1 MNTKLLLAAAACAGS
16 LAVAACGPSPGPG
29 PAPAATSASPSAPAP
44 AGSPNPSYTIQSPK
58 PTMPGTKV
66 ACALVSGLSAQVSAT
81 LAHTQQPLS
90 FVGAAEPIVGLYS
103 CQYSYGSTPQ
113 LKMGHLIEAGV
124 SCDPKVYAEYTQQ
137 QPAGTR
143 ETKTIWH
150 LAPGIWEM
158 TVGGTAIVSLTALP
172 PVPFSAVQTAL
183 QQMAST
189 LGSVGCPA

>member
-1 MNTKLLLAAAACAGS
+1 MKTKLLLATAACAAT
-16 LAVAACGPSPGPG
+16 LAVAACGSAPRPATTAGSGSPAG
-29 PAPAATSASPSAPAP
+29 PAP

-66 ACALVSGLSAQVSAT
+66 ACALAAGLSSPVKAA
-81 LAHTQQPLS
+81 LAHTAQPLS
-90 FVGAAEPIVGLYS
+90 FVAAGEPIVGLYG

-113 LKMGHLIEAGV
+113 LKVSHLIVAGV
-124 SCDPKVYAEYTQQ
+124 TCNPKVYAEYTQQ

-143 ETKTIWH
+143 ETKNICH

-158 TVGGTAIVSLTALP
+158 TVGGGSLVQLTALP

-189 LGSVGCPA
+189 LGSVGCPDQ